1 MMNMRAQ
8 SAAMDPIAI
17 ITHYDQKSSA
27 LLDLFAA
34 QVDHHIQTALVSE
47 LISRYAEVSGQLEE
61 RNRQLAVSE
70 GKLREYNEH
79 LEDLVEEKVKEIY
92 ASQVATIHALVK
104 SAEAR
109 DDDTGAHIERTS
121 AYCKL
126 IADKA
131 YEAGIY
137 REAIGTDYG
146 ESLAK
151 ASPLHDIGKVGIP
164 DAILLKPGRLT
175 VEEFEIMKTHSTIG
189 YETLASV
196 QKSYPENA
204 FLKLGMEIAR
214 NHHEKWDG
222 SGYPGGLSGGDIPLA
237 ARIMALSDVYDALRS
252 KRVYK
257 EGFSHQKAL
266 DIITEGSESHFDP
279 LLVYVFLRY
288 NLLFQKV
295 FDQCLDENG
304 DG

>member
-1 MMNMRAQ
+1 MKTVKAL
-8 SAAMDPIAI
+8 SAVMDPISI
-17 ITHYDQKSSA
+17 ITRYDEKSEA
-27 LLDLFAA
+27 LLNLFAA
-34 QVDHHIQTALVSE
+34 EVDHHIQTTLVSE

-61 RNRQLAVSE
+61 RNRQLAISE

-121 AYCKL
+121 AYCRL
-126 IADKA
+126 IAEKA
-131 YEAGIY
+131 YETNIY
-137 REAIGTDYG
+137 SDVIDAAYG

-175 VEEFEIMKTHSTIG
+175 PEEFEVMKTHADIG
-189 YETLASV
+189 HDTLASV
-196 QKSYPENA
+196 EKSYPGNA
-204 FLKLGMEIAR
+204 FLRLGMEIAR
-214 NHHEKWDG
+214 DHHEKWDG
-222 SGYPGGLSGGDIPLA
+222 SGYPRGLAGEDIPIA
-237 ARIMALSDVYDALRS
+237 ARIMAISDVYDALRS

-266 DIITEGSESHFDP
+266 DIIAEGRGNHFDP
-279 LLVYVFLRY
+279 YLAYVFLRY
-288 NLLFQKV
+288 NLLFEAV
-295 FDQCLDENG
+295 FDQCA
-304 DG
+304 DGSCG